1 MIFAAPPDIVL
12 SGDGRLAAV
21 RDADGRMLASSLRSG
36 AFEREAWARHMG
48 TAGTSAWPRAA
59 SAGGATSCDAAPCL
73 YRRNGRLALF
83 VRHESAIA
91 PASPLA
97 HVVVAPPPLP
107 SPPLPPPRPA
117 PQTPPPPAT

>member
-36 AFEREAWARHMG
+36 AFERAAWARHMG
-48 TAGTSAWPRAA
+48 TSGTSAWPRAV
-59 SAGGATSCDAAPCL
+59 SAGGAMSFDAAACL
-73 YRRNGRLALF
+73 YRRNGRPALF

-91 PASPLA
+91 PDCPPLGRA
-97 HVVVAPPPLP
+97 HV
-107 SPPLPPPRPA
+107 
-117 PQTPPPPAT
+117 